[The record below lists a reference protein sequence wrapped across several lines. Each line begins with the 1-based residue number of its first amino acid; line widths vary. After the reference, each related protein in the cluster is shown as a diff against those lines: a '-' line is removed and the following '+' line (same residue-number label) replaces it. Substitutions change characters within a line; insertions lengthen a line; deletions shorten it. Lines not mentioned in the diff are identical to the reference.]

1 MLSLGFNPVR
11 GHLLKCICSF
21 FSRFLFSRSGRSNP
35 IRPAITLAMLA
46 STAPLGW
53 TQSDGKQ
60 VDLGPTNR
68 LLAGVCAKNID
79 PESLPVWVSGGIVAS
94 KSERIVD
101 LLFARSL
108 VIEQERPGTGHEA
121 IAVCVVDSLGVPG
134 WIVEQAKA
142 IVAKEIPLEPLQV
155 LISATHSHSAPAL
168 MGAHGTPAQDDY
180 ATKIPVWI
188 AESII
193 EAYRKR
199 IPAKIGVVFPTQIA
213 LSTAGAGSWNQDT
226 PVGCFSAAEN
236 PTSWR

>member
-1 MLSLGFNPVR
+1 L
-11 GHLLKCICSF
+11 
-21 FSRFLFSRSGRSNP
+21 GRSNP
-35 IRPAITLAMLA
+35 ILPAITLAMLS
-46 STAPLGW
+46 STASLGW

-60 VDLGPTNR
+60 ANLGPTNR

-79 PESLPVWVSGGIVAS
+79 PESFPVWVSGGIVAS
-94 KSERIVD
+94 KSERVVD
-101 LLFARSL
+101 SLFARSL

-142 IVAKEIPLEPLQV
+142 LVAEEIPLAPHQV

-180 ATKIPVWI
+180 AKKMPVWI

-199 IPAKIGVVFPTQIA
+199 IPAKIGSGVSNADRFIHCRRA
-213 LSTAGAGSWNQDT
+213 TARAGSSPLQGAESRCQGAT
-226 PVGCFSAAEN
+226 RRAALRRLAGMGAAGPRFLLGSAC
-236 PTSWR
+236 